1 MRHLERRGPGS
12 IPGVG
17 KPWLLL
23 YLGSLSQHFGDRRS
37 DCFFAAS
44 VVVSLVLWLLHP
56 PNTREVPSLSLA
68 RNSFCSSPP
77 GKADIS
83 CCHRLS
89 TQEKKWGARESGS
102 TICFKLLNDGRL
114 WNFFTR
120 RHRFHDSAQT
130 NKEKVHLGI
139 WPFYHWKPV
148 PFLAIVLCRNEA
160 VLWRDW
166 RARIDSQVFCVTHFP
181 TGKVLEAF
189 RRTFSFLLTF
199 ESLIKFLITVQC
211 QKWAKKGSM
220 DLRVKHQSDGLLW
233 IRDSKSFLGDILWCS
248 RLGWVL
254 YSAYYPV
261 LLTCAEKSA
270 LDRLIV
276 PNFSWTVEKL
286 AGNSAT

>member
-1 MRHLERRGPGS
+1 MTADYGTFLPDV
-12 IPGVG
+12 I
-17 KPWLLL
+17 
-23 YLGSLSQHFGDRRS
+23 
-37 DCFFAAS
+37 AS
-44 VVVSLVLWLLHP
+44 MIVHRPIKKKFLW
-56 PNTREVPSLSLA
+56 E
-68 RNSFCSSPP
+68 F
-77 GKADIS
+77 D
-83 CCHRLS
+83 
-89 TQEKKWGARESGS
+89 
-102 TICFKLLNDGRL
+102 
-114 WNFFTR
+114 
-120 RHRFHDSAQT
+120 
-130 NKEKVHLGI
+130 
-139 WPFYHWKPV
+139 PFIIENLCQ
-148 PFLAIVLCRNEA
+148 FLCRNKA

-181 TGKVLEAF
+181 TGKVLGAF

-211 QKWAKKGSM
+211 QKWAKKGPM

-261 LLTCAEKSA
+261 LLTGAEKSG